1 MFGRLL
7 QRLRTDQRGTMA
19 IETALVAPM
28 LMALSM
34 GAYEA
39 SRIYARQTELQ
50 TAIAEAGDVAIAI
63 KVDTDLERSKLR
75 ARIKSSTGLS
85 DADVTIA
92 NSYRCG
98 TTATT
103 VSQASTCGSAAVTTY
118 LEIHVTDTLTPM
130 WTNLGFGSTINFNLR
145 RLLLVS

>member
-1 MFGRLL
+1 MFGQLL

-75 ARIKSSTGLS
+75 DRIKSSTGLE
-85 DADVTIA
+85 DANVVIS

-98 TTATT
+98 TTETT
-103 VSQASTCGSAAVTTY
+103 VSQSSSCGTAAVTTY

-130 WTNLGFGSTINFNLR
+130 WTNLGFGNTIDFNLR